1 MSIISLSNVSHNFGD
16 LEIFKNI
23 SFSLEKNSRVGLV
36 GKNGSGK
43 TTLFKIM
50 MNRLTPREG
59 DVHIAKN
66 QRIVYL
72 TQEPE
77 LNERQTL
84 QECVLESRREWSE
97 VKQKME
103 HAEKEL
109 SINHTEENLKK
120 YSNIVQEFELAGG
133 YNFQTEMKLVLTHL
147 KFPEKTWNRKIKLFS
162 GGEKTRIQLA
172 KFLLQPFD
180 AILLD
185 EPTNHLDLEMIY
197 WLSGYLNHISKPYI
211 IISHDRHFLDSTV
224 TKIVEIKNKTL
235 HCYRGNFSFYREE
248 SLRRKIQQEKV
259 YNNQQKK
266 LRKMD
271 EQIIQYRI
279 WGRAR
284 DSETMFKRA
293 KELEKR
299 RAKIQEIEKPSPE
312 KSFKLNIK
320 PGKRSGN
327 DVYILNDIAF
337 GFPNKILAKNVNLR
351 VGYQDRVA
359 VLGHN
364 GCGKTTLLRLLNEEI
379 QPLAGKAKKGASLD
393 IGYYDQMHL
402 VLDDAL
408 TVRDTIWQLVPR
420 ETKGYVLSYL
430 ARFGFRGDD
439 VDKKVAVLSG
449 GEKSRLYLAKL
460 IHQKPN
466 LLILDEPTNHLDIA
480 MINSLEDAL
489 LKYEGTIIFVSH
501 DTYFIEKIA
510 QRKWFFRNGTIEET
524 EASLQELFAEKQD
537 TIKTE
542 KSVKRK
548 TGNQNIN
555 PIVLQKLYEQ
565 IEEKSQTVYN
575 LTAEISALENEFHNP
590 EIYRNQQKVKDLTSR
605 IKSQKN
611 ILAENQAEL
620 DKLEHEYLELSE

>member
-1 MSIISLSNVSHNFGD
+1 
-16 LEIFKNI
+16 
-23 SFSLEKNSRVGLV
+23 
-36 GKNGSGK
+36 
-43 TTLFKIM
+43 
-50 MNRLTPREG
+50 
-59 DVHIAKN
+59 
-66 QRIVYL
+66 
-72 TQEPE
+72 
-77 LNERQTL
+77 
-84 QECVLESRREWSE
+84 
-97 VKQKME
+97 
-103 HAEKEL
+103 
-109 SINHTEENLKK
+109 
-120 YSNIVQEFELAGG
+120 
-133 YNFQTEMKLVLTHL
+133 MKLVLTHL

-248 SLRRKIQQEKV
+248 SLRRKIQQEKE
-259 YNNQQKK
+259 YKNQQKK
-266 LRKMD
+266 LRKME
-271 EQIIQYRI
+271 EQIKQYRI